1 MPDVLK
7 DLSAARIHRAG
18 DCLREAKLLLD
29 NGEYRGA
36 ANRAYYAAFHA
47 LRAVLAL
54 DGFDS
59 KKHSGVIAKFREL
72 YVKTGRFTPEMS
84 DAIGSLFRIRSASDY
99 DDFYIASKADVE
111 AQYHLAEKLVAEIA
125 AYLSGNDRTAQ

>member
-7 DLSAARIHRAG
+7 DLSTARIERSR

-54 DGFDS
+54 DDFDS
-59 KKHSGVIAKFREL
+59 KKHSGVISKFRET
-72 YVKTGRFTPEMS
+72 YIKTGRFTPEMS
-84 DAIGSLFRIRSASDY
+84 DTISSLFRIRSASDY

-111 AQYHLAEKLVAEIA
+111 TQYQRAEKLVAEIER
-125 AYLSGNDRTAQ
+125 YLATK

>member
-7 DLSAARIHRAG
+7 DLSSARMARSR

-59 KKHSGVIAKFREL
+59 KKHSGVIAKFRET
-72 YVKTGRFTPEMS
+72 YIKTGLFTPEMS
-84 DAIGSLFRIRSASDY
+84 DTIGSLFRVRSASDY
-99 DDFYIASKADVE
+99 DDFYVASKADVE
-111 AQYHLAEKLVAEIA
+111 VQYQRAKKLVEEIERYLAEK
-125 AYLSGNDRTAQ
+125 

>member
-7 DLSAARIHRAG
+7 DLSTARIERSK

-54 DGFDS
+54 DDFDS
-59 KKHSGVIAKFREL
+59 KKHSGVISKFRET
-72 YVKTGRFTPEMS
+72 YIKTGRFTPEMS
-84 DAIGSLFRIRSASDY
+84 DAISSLFRIRSASDY

-111 AQYHLAEKLVAEIA
+111 TQYQRAEKLVAEIER
-125 AYLSGNDRTAQ
+125 YLSEK

>member
-7 DLSAARIHRAG
+7 DLSTARIERSK

-54 DGFDS
+54 DDFDS
-59 KKHSGVIAKFREL
+59 KKHSGVISKFRET
-72 YVKTGRFTPEMS
+72 YIKTGRFTPEMS
-84 DAIGSLFRIRSASDY
+84 DTISSLFRIRSASDY

-111 AQYHLAEKLVAEIA
+111 MQYQRAEKLVAEIER
-125 AYLSGNDRTAQ
+125 YLSEK

>member
-1 MPDVLK
+1 MPDALK
-7 DLSAARIHRAG
+7 NLSSARIQRSK
-18 DCLREAKLLLD
+18 DCLREAALLLE

-72 YVKTGRFTPEMS
+72 YIKTGLFTPELS
-84 DAIGSLFRIRSASDY
+84 DTIGSLFRIRSASDY
-99 DDFYIASKADVE
+99 DDFYVASKSDVE
-111 AQYHLAEKLVAEIA
+111 HQYERAIKLVSEIEQ
-125 AYLSGNDRTAQ
+125 YLNERTV

>member
-7 DLSAARIHRAG
+7 DLSAARIERSK

-54 DGFDS
+54 DDFDS
-59 KKHSGVIAKFREL
+59 KKHSGVISKFRET
-72 YVKTGRFTPEMS
+72 YIKTGRFTPEMS
-84 DAIGSLFRIRSASDY
+84 DTISSLFRIRSASDY

-111 AQYHLAEKLVAEIA
+111 MQYQRAEKLVAEIER
-125 AYLSGNDRTAQ
+125 YLATK

>member
-7 DLSAARIHRAG
+7 DLSTARIERSK

-54 DGFDS
+54 DDFDS
-59 KKHSGVIAKFREL
+59 KKHSGVISKFRET
-72 YVKTGRFTPEMS
+72 YIKTGRFTPEMS
-84 DAIGSLFRIRSASDY
+84 DTISSLFRIRSASDY

-111 AQYHLAEKLVAEIA
+111 TQYQRAEKLVAEIER
-125 AYLSGNDRTAQ
+125 YLSEK

>member
-7 DLSAARIHRAG
+7 DLSTARIERSR

-54 DGFDS
+54 DDFDS
-59 KKHSGVIAKFREL
+59 KKHSGVISKFRET
-72 YVKTGRFTPEMS
+72 YIKTGRFTPEMS
-84 DAIGSLFRIRSASDY
+84 DTISSLFRIRSASDY

-111 AQYHLAEKLVAEIA
+111 AQYQRAEKLVAEIER
-125 AYLSGNDRTAQ
+125 YLATK

>member
-7 DLSAARIHRAG
+7 DLSTARIERSK

-54 DGFDS
+54 DDFDS
-59 KKHSGVIAKFREL
+59 KKHSGVISKFRET
-72 YVKTGRFTPEMS
+72 YIKTGRFTPEMS
-84 DAIGSLFRIRSASDY
+84 DTISSLFRIRSASDY

-111 AQYHLAEKLVAEIA
+111 AQYQRAEKLVAEIER
-125 AYLSGNDRTAQ
+125 YLATK

>member
-1 MPDVLK
+1 MPDAQK
-7 DLSAARIHRAG
+7 DLSIARMEHSK

-72 YVKTGRFTPEMS
+72 YIKTGLFTPELS
-84 DAIGSLFRIRSASDY
+84 DTIGSLFRIRSVSDY
-99 DDFYIASKADVE
+99 DDFYVASKSDVE
-111 AQYHLAEKLVAEIA
+111 SQYQRAKKLVAEIES
-125 AYLSGNDRTAQ
+125 YLDKRD

>member
-7 DLSAARIHRAG
+7 DLSTARVERSR

-54 DGFDS
+54 DDFDS
-59 KKHSGVIAKFREL
+59 KKHSGVISKFRET
-72 YVKTGRFTPEMS
+72 YIKTGRFTPEMS
-84 DAIGSLFRIRSASDY
+84 DTISSLFRIRSASDY

-111 AQYHLAEKLVAEIA
+111 AQYQRAEKLVAEIER
-125 AYLSGNDRTAQ
+125 YLATK

>member
-7 DLSAARIHRAG
+7 DLSTARIERSK

-54 DGFDS
+54 DDFDS
-59 KKHSGVIAKFREL
+59 KKHSGIISKFRET
-72 YVKTGRFTPEMS
+72 YIKTGRFTPEMS
-84 DAIGSLFRIRSASDY
+84 DTISSLFRIRSASDY

-111 AQYHLAEKLVAEIA
+111 AQYQRAEKLVAEIER
-125 AYLSGNDRTAQ
+125 YLSEK

>member
-7 DLSAARIHRAG
+7 DLSTARIERSR

-54 DGFDS
+54 DDFDS
-59 KKHSGVIAKFREL
+59 KKHSGVISKFRET
-72 YVKTGRFTPEMS
+72 YIKTGRFTPEMS
-84 DAIGSLFRIRSASDY
+84 DTISSLFRIRSASDY

-111 AQYHLAEKLVAEIA
+111 TQYHRAEKLVAEIER
-125 AYLSGNDRTAQ
+125 YLSEK

>member
-7 DLSAARIHRAG
+7 DLSTARIERSK

-54 DGFDS
+54 DDFDS
-59 KKHSGVIAKFREL
+59 KKHSGVISKFRET
-72 YVKTGRFTPEMS
+72 YIKTGMFTPEMS
-84 DAIGSLFRIRSASDY
+84 DTISSLFRIRSASDY

-111 AQYHLAEKLVAEIA
+111 TQYQRAEKLVAEIER
-125 AYLSGNDRTAQ
+125 YLSEK

>member
-7 DLSAARIHRAG
+7 DLSTARIERSR

-29 NGEYRGA
+29 NGEYHGA

-59 KKHSGVIAKFREL
+59 KKHSGVISKFRET
-72 YVKTGRFTPEMS
+72 YIKTGRFTPEMS
-84 DAIGSLFRIRSASDY
+84 DTISSLFRIRSASDY

-111 AQYHLAEKLVAEIA
+111 AQYQRAEKLVAEIER
-125 AYLSGNDRTAQ
+125 YLSEK

>member
-7 DLSAARIHRAG
+7 DLSTARIERSK

-54 DGFDS
+54 DDFDS
-59 KKHSGVIAKFREL
+59 KKHSGVISKFRET
-72 YVKTGRFTPEMS
+72 YIKTGMFTPEMS
-84 DAIGSLFRIRSASDY
+84 DTISSLFRIRSASDY

-111 AQYHLAEKLVAEIA
+111 TQYQRAEKLVAEIER
-125 AYLSGNDRTAQ
+125 YLATK

>member
-7 DLSAARIHRAG
+7 DLSTACIERSR

-54 DGFDS
+54 DDFDS
-59 KKHSGVIAKFREL
+59 KKHSGVISKFRET
-72 YVKTGRFTPEMS
+72 YIKTGRFTPEMS
-84 DAIGSLFRIRSASDY
+84 DTISSLFRIRSASDY

-111 AQYHLAEKLVAEIA
+111 TQYHRAEKLVAEIER
-125 AYLSGNDRTAQ
+125 YLSEK

>member
-7 DLSAARIHRAG
+7 DLSTARIERSR

-54 DGFDS
+54 DDFDS
-59 KKHSGVIAKFREL
+59 KKHSGIISKFRET
-72 YVKTGRFTPEMS
+72 YIKTGRFTPEMS
-84 DAIGSLFRIRSASDY
+84 DTISSLFRIRSASDY

-111 AQYHLAEKLVAEIA
+111 AQYQRAEKLVAEIER
-125 AYLSGNDRTAQ
+125 YLSEK

>member
-7 DLSAARIHRAG
+7 DLSTARIERSR

-54 DGFDS
+54 DDFDS
-59 KKHSGVIAKFREL
+59 KKHSGVISKFRET
-72 YVKTGRFTPEMS
+72 YIKTGRFTPEMS
-84 DAIGSLFRIRSASDY
+84 DTISSLFRIRSASDY

-111 AQYHLAEKLVAEIA
+111 AQYQRAEKLVAEIER
-125 AYLSGNDRTAQ
+125 YLSEK

>member
-7 DLSAARIHRAG
+7 DLSTARIERSR

-54 DGFDS
+54 DDFDS
-59 KKHSGVIAKFREL
+59 KS
-72 YVKTGRFTPEMS
+72 TP
-84 DAIGSLFRIRSASDY
+84 ASPPATMMI
-99 DDFYIASKADVE
+99 YIASKADME
-111 AQYHLAEKLVAEIA
+111 TQYQRAEKLVAEIE
-125 AYLSGNDRTAQ
+125 R

>member
-7 DLSAARIHRAG
+7 DLSTARIERSK

-54 DGFDS
+54 DDFDS
-59 KKHSGVIAKFREL
+59 KKHSGIISKFRET
-72 YVKTGRFTPEMS
+72 YIKTGRFTPEMS
-84 DAIGSLFRIRSASDY
+84 DTISSLFRIRSASDY

-111 AQYHLAEKLVAEIA
+111 AQYQRAEKLVAEIER
-125 AYLSGNDRTAQ
+125 YLATK

>member
-7 DLSAARIHRAG
+7 DLSTARIERSR

-54 DGFDS
+54 DDFDS
-59 KKHSGVIAKFREL
+59 KKHSGVISKFRET
-72 YVKTGRFTPEMS
+72 YIKTGRFTPEMS
-84 DAIGSLFRIRSASDY
+84 DTISSLFRIRSASDY

-111 AQYHLAEKLVAEIA
+111 TQYQRAEQLVAEIER
-125 AYLSGNDRTAQ
+125 YLATK

>member
-1 MPDVLK
+1 MPDKLK
-7 DLSAARIHRAG
+7 DLSIARMEHSK
-18 DCLREAKLLLD
+18 DCLRESRLLLD

-54 DGFDS
+54 DDFDS

-72 YVKTGRFTPEMS
+72 YIKTGLFTPEMS

-99 DDFYIASKADVE
+99 DDFYIVSKADVE
-111 AQYHLAEKLVAEIA
+111 AQYQRAKTLVEEIERYLAAK
-125 AYLSGNDRTAQ
+125 

>member
-7 DLSAARIHRAG
+7 DLSMARIERSK

-54 DGFDS
+54 DDFDS
-59 KKHSGVIAKFREL
+59 KKHSGIISKFRET
-72 YVKTGRFTPEMS
+72 YIKTGRFTPEMS
-84 DAIGSLFRIRSASDY
+84 DTISSLFRIRSASDY

-111 AQYHLAEKLVAEIA
+111 AQYQRAEKLVAEIER
-125 AYLSGNDRTAQ
+125 YLATK

>member
-7 DLSAARIHRAG
+7 DLSTARIERSR

-54 DGFDS
+54 DDFDS
-59 KKHSGVIAKFREL
+59 KKHSGIISKFRET
-72 YVKTGRFTPEMS
+72 YIKTGRFTPEMS
-84 DAIGSLFRIRSASDY
+84 DTISSLFRIRSASDY

-111 AQYHLAEKLVAEIA
+111 TQYRRAEKLVAEIER
-125 AYLSGNDRTAQ
+125 YLSEK

>member
-7 DLSAARIHRAG
+7 DLSTARIERSK

-54 DGFDS
+54 DDFDS
-59 KKHSGVIAKFREL
+59 KKHSGIISKFRET
-72 YVKTGRFTPEMS
+72 YIKTGRFTPAMS
-84 DAIGSLFRIRSASDY
+84 DTISSLFRIRSASDY

-111 AQYHLAEKLVAEIA
+111 AQYQRAEKLVAEIER
-125 AYLSGNDRTAQ
+125 YLATK